1 MGGGLCSGWST
12 DEAHIPARPRAS
24 QTQPPYSVQAL
35 EVPAA
40 YNGRVD
46 MSHSGDQARVADL
59 AATVTTIGLS
69 HRAAIGDKVSSVVGP
84 GRSVDRALPTDLS
97 LLQFVSFDCHQV
109 FGFSIWNAGARVVE
123 AGLYLCSEPCVV
135 GRFVESLLSVG
146 HFVFVRYTAL
156 SIIAGKPG
164 SRRDL
169 RLSLNLFQ
177 PSDCR
182 GFRQALPGDF

>member
-46 MSHSGDQARVADL
+46 MSHSGDQARAADL

-97 LLQFVSFDCHQV
+97 LLQFVSFDCHQA

-123 AGLYLCSEPCVV
+123 AGLYLCSEPCVA
-135 GRFVESLLSVG
+135 GRFVCVFHQTHRVIVLRGQASLLQGIV
-146 HFVFVRYTAL
+146 VRVSNRCGL
-156 SIIAGKPG
+156 
-164 SRRDL
+164 
-169 RLSLNLFQ
+169 
-177 PSDCR
+177 
-182 GFRQALPGDF
+182 RQALPGDFE